1 MTLLASRIGF
11 AASHAASPVAAMDEI
26 MEQLGEAPLAGLMLF
41 CSHRFDRDP
50 LARAIN
56 RRSEGVSVIGCTSS
70 GELTDRGY
78 DEDSLSAIA
87 FPTDSFHL
95 ASHCFQDVDMF
106 DPVAARDVVRNLVAT
121 ATRDSR
127 SLGEKIN
134 QVALFL
140 VDGLSH
146 REELLTMTIQDAL
159 GDIPLIGGSSGDGL
173 AFRETSI
180 FEGGQF
186 LGRGRSA
193 AHGTRRWT
201 AFACAP
207 SHRAT
212 CGRRTCRNCLPRRP

>member
-106 DPVAARDVVRNLVAT
+106 DPVAARDVVRSLVAT
-121 ATRDSR
+121 ATRDSQPAR
-127 SLGEKIN
+127 RTST
-134 QVALFL
+134 
-140 VDGLSH
+140 
-146 REELLTMTIQDAL
+146 TMPMIDPAKDDTIA
-159 GDIPLIGGSSGDGL
+159 
-173 AFRETSI
+173 AK
-180 FEGGQF
+180 
-186 LGRGRSA
+186 SA
-193 AHGTRRWT
+193 APAR
-201 AFACAP
+201 P
-207 SHRAT
+207 SRAI
-212 CGRRTCRNCLPRRP
+212 G